1 MSDAGGR
8 HPAGVPDLGLFLPE
22 LRRLPS
28 PAVDVSAGD
37 ESPVVSYPVSVSA
50 TLLVFQTRD
59 LSAGTQAPA
68 ESCPV
73 PMAATRLV
81 SRIGTC
87 LPELSRLP

>member
-37 ESPVVSYPVSVSA
+37 ESPVVSYPVPVSA
-50 TLLVFQTRD
+50 TLLVFRTRD
-59 LSAGTQAPA
+59 AVCQNSGACRVVSGAHGRHPPGVPDRDVSART
-68 ESCPV
+68 
-73 PMAATRLV
+73 
-81 SRIGTC
+81 
-87 LPELSRLP
+87 